1 MDECSKL
8 PLEGVKVLDLS
19 RVLAGPYATMV
30 LGDLGADVI
39 KVEHP
44 ERGDDTRHWGP
55 PFAGEGEARESAY
68 FLAVNRNKR
77 SIGVDLKDPEGLER
91 IKELAAEADV
101 VIENWRRGALEK
113 FGLDYEAL
121 REANP
126 GLIYCSIT
134 GFGPGPD
141 EERPGYD
148 FLVQARGGVMGI
160 TGQPGGEPTKVGVAI
175 SDIVCGLFASNAILA
190 ALHRRAATGEGARI
204 EVPLFESTLGWL
216 ANRGQEYLISG
227 KDTGLIGNAH
237 PSIVPYQTFDASDKP
252 IVVAVGNN
260 TQFAG
265 LCKAVGRPE
274 LAEDERFATNPDR
287 VANREALIPESP
299 TRVQQAAR
307 GRVGRGDPGRGHPVR
322 TRQHARRR
330 VRRRAR
336 PRARAY
342 SRISIIPRPA
352 CSRCSPRRYSS
363 TANASLSAVL
373 HQPSASTRTKRTTIG
388 ASSFEP
394 RPERF
399 ANRPCTCGPRHQG
412 FRGAI
417 RWPRTRSLA

>member
-1 MDECSKL
+1 MEDGPKL
-8 PLEGVKVLDLS
+8 PLAGVKVLDLS

-55 PFAGEGEARESAY
+55 PFAGEGEDRESAY
-68 FLAVNRNKR
+68 FLSINRNKR

-91 IKELAAEADV
+91 IKRLAARADV

-113 FGLDYEAL
+113 LGLGYETL
-121 REANP
+121 SEANP
-126 GLIYCSIT
+126 GLVYCSIT

-190 ALHRRAATGEGARI
+190 ALHRRTATGEGSRI

-216 ANRGQEYLISG
+216 ANRGQEYLVSG
-227 KDTGLIGNAH
+227 EDRGLIGNAH

-252 IVVAVGNN
+252 LVVAVGNN

-265 LCKAVGRPE
+265 LCEVVGRPG
-274 LAEDERFATNPDR
+274 LADDERFATNPDR
-287 VANREALIPESP
+287 VANREALIPELQEEF
-299 TRVQQAAR
+299 RK
-307 GRVGRGDPGRGHPVR
+307 
-322 TRQHARRR
+322 
-330 VRRRAR
+330 
-336 PRARAY
+336 
-342 SRISIIPRPA
+342 RPA
-352 CSRCSPRRYSS
+352 DEWVEEIRAAGVPSGPVNTLAAVFADDHVQGSGILRNVDHPSSGPLEMLASPILVDGERLPIRRPPP
-363 TANASLSAVL
+363 TLGQHTNET
-373 HQPSASTRTKRTTIG
+373 HDDWT
-388 ASSFEP
+388 
-394 RPERF
+394 
-399 ANRPCTCGPRHQG
+399 
-412 FRGAI
+412 
-417 RWPRTRSLA
+417 

>member
-1 MDECSKL
+1 MVNASKL
-8 PLEGVKVLDLS
+8 PLAGVRVLDLS

-55 PFAGEGEARESAY
+55 PFAGEDEARESAY

-91 IKELAAEADV
+91 IKGLAAEADV
-101 VIENWRRGALEK
+101 LIENWRRGALEK
-113 FGLDYEAL
+113 LGLGYEKL
-121 REANP
+121 RETNP

-190 ALHRRAATGEGARI
+190 ALHRRSATGQGARI

-216 ANRGQEYLISG
+216 ANRGQEYLVSG
-227 KDTGLIGNAH
+227 EDSGLIGNAH

-252 IVVAVGNN
+252 LVVAVGNN
-260 TQFAG
+260 SQFAA
-265 LCKAVGRPE
+265 LCEAVGRPE
-274 LAEDERFATNPDR
+274 LAEDDRFATNPDR
-287 VANREALIPESP
+287 VANREALVSELQ
-299 TRVQQAAR
+299 REF
-307 GRVGRGDPGRGHPVR
+307 GR
-322 TRQHARRR
+322 
-330 VRRRAR
+330 
-336 PRARAY
+336 
-342 SRISIIPRPA
+342 RPA
-352 CSRCSPRRYSS
+352 DEWVGEIRAAGVP
-363 TANASLSAVL
+363 
-373 HQPSASTRTKRTTIG
+373 
-388 ASSFEP
+388 
-394 RPERF
+394 
-399 ANRPCTCGPRHQG
+399 CGPVNTLADVFADDHV
-412 FRGAI
+412 RGSGMLQDITHASAGPLKMLASPILVDTERLPI
-417 RWPRTRSLA
+417 RRPPPTLGQHTEETLDWT

>member
-1 MDECSKL
+1 MDDGPKL
-8 PLEGVKVLDLS
+8 PLAGVKVLDLS

-77 SIGVDLKDPEGLER
+77 SIGVDLKAPEGLER
-91 IKELAAEADV
+91 VKKLAAGADV

-113 FGLDYEAL
+113 LGLGYEAL
-121 REANP
+121 RATNH
-126 GLIYCSIT
+126 GLVYCSIT

-190 ALHRRAATGEGARI
+190 ALHRREATGEGSRI

-216 ANRGQEYLISG
+216 ANRGQEYLVSG
-227 KDTGLIGNAH
+227 EDKGLIGNAH

-252 IVVAVGNN
+252 LVVAVGNN
-260 TQFAG
+260 SQFAE

-287 VANREALIPESP
+287 VANREALISEL
-299 TRVQQAAR
+299 QEEI
-307 GRVGRGDPGRGHPVR
+307 GK
-322 TRQHARRR
+322 
-330 VRRRAR
+330 
-336 PRARAY
+336 
-342 SRISIIPRPA
+342 RPA
-352 CSRCSPRRYSS
+352 DEWAEEIRAAGVPSGPVNTLADVFADDHVLGSGILQDIVHASAGPLKMLASPILIDTERLPIRRPPP
-363 TANASLSAVL
+363 TLGQHTDETLDWA
-373 HQPSASTRTKRTTIG
+373 
-388 ASSFEP
+388 
-394 RPERF
+394 
-399 ANRPCTCGPRHQG
+399 
-412 FRGAI
+412 
-417 RWPRTRSLA
+417 

>member
-1 MDECSKL
+1 MDAGPKL
-8 PLEGVKVLDLS
+8 PLAGVKILDLS

-30 LGDLGADVI
+30 LGDLGADVL

-55 PFAGEGEARESAY
+55 PFAGDGEARESAY

-77 SIGVDLKDPEGLER
+77 SVGVDLKDPEGLER
-91 IKELAAEADV
+91 IERLAAGADV

-113 FGLDYEAL
+113 LGLGYEAL
-121 REANP
+121 RETNP

-190 ALHRRAATGEGARI
+190 ALHRRGETGEGSRI

-216 ANRGQEYLISG
+216 ANRGQEYLVSG
-227 KDTGLIGNAH
+227 EDTGLIGNAH
-237 PSIVPYQTFDASDKP
+237 PSIVPYQTFDAADKP
-252 IVVAVGNN
+252 LVVAVGNN
-260 TQFAG
+260 SQFAG

-287 VANREALIPESP
+287 VANREALISEL
-299 TRVQQAAR
+299 QKEFGQ
-307 GRVGRGDPGRGHPVR
+307 
-322 TRQHARRR
+322 
-330 VRRRAR
+330 
-336 PRARAY
+336 
-342 SRISIIPRPA
+342 RPA
-352 CSRCSPRRYSS
+352 DEWVGEIRDAGIP
-363 TANASLSAVL
+363 
-373 HQPSASTRTKRTTIG
+373 
-388 ASSFEP
+388 
-394 RPERF
+394 
-399 ANRPCTCGPRHQG
+399 CGPVN
-412 FRGAI
+412 
-417 RWPRTRSLA
+417 SLADVFADDHVLGSGILQEIVHASAGPLKMLASPILIDAERLPIRRPPPTLGQHTDEPLDWT